1 MKRQI
6 ILSLVI
12 VFALALFAPAVVS
25 AMDSTTTVEMLDNKD
40 KKVEKKAE
48 KKAEATTEK
57 KADCTAAKSESS
69 CSGEKAA
76 CCSGAKKA
84 ACTDK
89 KAEKK

>member
-1 MKRQI
+1 MKRQM

-25 AMDSTTTVEMLDNKD
+25 AMDNSTTVEMLDNKD

-48 KKAEATTEK
+48 KKAEASTEK
-57 KADCTAAKSESS
+57 KAEAKATKSEAS
-69 CSGEKAA
+69 CSGAKACCAEKAA
-76 CCSGAKKA
+76 CG
-84 ACTDK
+84 DK